1 MADVFEIFDGFS
13 YLGPLIVLF
22 LVNISPILMPPNW
35 LILSSFYALD
45 DSMDIAVL
53 AIVGATASTAGRFV
67 LKQLVSKFKNHSNN
81 NTSNLTVIG
90 DYLNKKKYGYVISS
104 FVFAVTPL
112 PDNILFVAYGLIK
125 AKSIGMY
132 VGFWFGKLLA
142 FYVMLTISPAVL
154 VPFTRLFEDRLVGI
168 LLADGL
174 GIMAI
179 IIFAAIDWNILLNE
193 KKLRLVKPRL
203 WRF

>member
-1 MADVFEIFDGFS
+1 MGDIFEIFDGFS

-45 DSMDIAVL
+45 DSMNIVVL
-53 AIVGATASTAGRFV
+53 AVVGATASTAGRFV

-142 FYVMLTISPAVL
+142 FYVMLTISPAIL
-154 VPFTRLFEDRLVGI
+154 IPFTRIFEDRLVGI

-174 GIMAI
+174 GIVAI
-179 IIFAAIDWNILLNE
+179 IIFAAIDWDILLNK

>member
-1 MADVFEIFDGFS
+1 MADIFEIFDGFS

-45 DSMDIAVL
+45 DSMNIAVL

-142 FYVMLTISPAVL
+142 FYVMLTISPVIL
-154 VPFTRLFEDRLVGI
+154 IPFTRLFEDRLVGI

-179 IIFAAIDWNILLNE
+179 IIFAAIDWNILLNK

>member
-1 MADVFEIFDGFS
+1 MADIFEIFDGFS

-45 DSMDIAVL
+45 DSMNIDVL

-67 LKQLVSKFKNHSNN
+67 LKQLVSKFKNYSNS

-90 DYLNKKKYGYVISS
+90 NYLNKKKYGYVISS

-142 FYVMLTISPAVL
+142 FYVMLTISPAIL
-154 VPFTRLFEDRLVGI
+154 IPFTKLFEDRLVGI

-174 GIMAI
+174 GIIAI

>member
-1 MADVFEIFDGFS
+1 MGDIFEIFNGFS

-45 DSMDIAVL
+45 DSMNIAVL
-53 AIVGATASTAGRFV
+53 AVVGATASTAGRFV
-67 LKQLVSKFKNHSNN
+67 LKQLVSKFKNHSNDN
-81 NTSNLTVIG
+81 HSNLTVIG
-90 DYLNKKKYGYVISS
+90 NYLNKKKYGYVISS

-142 FYVMLTISPAVL
+142 FCIMLTISPVIL
-154 VPFTRLFEDRLVGI
+154 VPFTRIFEDRLVGI

-174 GIMAI
+174 GIVAI
-179 IIFAAIDWNILLNE
+179 IVFATIDWDILLNK

>member
-1 MADVFEIFDGFS
+1 MADIFELFNGFS

-22 LVNISPILMPPNW
+22 FVNISPILMPPNW
-35 LILSSFYALD
+35 LILSSFYAFD
-45 DSMDIAVL
+45 DSMNIAVL
-53 AIVGATASTAGRFV
+53 AVVGATASTAGRFV

-142 FYVMLTISPAVL
+142 FYVMLTISPAIL
-154 VPFTRLFEDRLVGI
+154 IPFTRLFEDRLVGI

-174 GIMAI
+174 GIVAI
-179 IIFAAIDWNILLNE
+179 IIFAAIDWNILLN
-193 KKLRLVKPRL
+193 KKQLRLVKPRL

>member
-1 MADVFEIFDGFS
+1 MDIFEIFGTFS

-22 LVNISPILMPPNW
+22 LMNLSPILMPPNW

-45 DSMDIAVL
+45 DSMNIAVL
-53 AIVGATASTAGRFV
+53 AVVGATASTSGRFV
-67 LKQLVSKFKNHSNN
+67 LKQLVSKFKNYSHDNK
-81 NTSNLTVIG
+81 SNLTVIG

-125 AKSIGMY
+125 AKSVGMY
-132 VGFWFGKLLA
+132 IGFWFGKLLA
-142 FYVMLTISPAVL
+142 FYVMLTISPTVL
-154 VPFTRLFEDRLVGI
+154 IPFTKLFEDRLVGI

>member
-1 MADVFEIFDGFS
+1 MADIFEIFDGFS

-45 DSMDIAVL
+45 DSMNIAVL

-125 AKSIGMY
+125 AKNIGMY

-174 GIMAI
+174 GIIAI
-179 IIFAAIDWNILLNE
+179 IIFAAIDWNILLNK

>member
-1 MADVFEIFDGFS
+1 MTDIFEIFGGFS

-45 DSMDIAVL
+45 DSMNIVVL

-67 LKQLVSKFKNHSNN
+67 LKQLVSKFKNHFND

-90 DYLNKKKYGYVISS
+90 NYLNKKKYGYVVSS
-104 FVFAVTPL
+104 FIFAVTPL

-125 AKSIGMY
+125 AKSVGMY

-142 FYVMLTISPAVL
+142 FYIMLTISPAIL
-154 VPFTRLFEDRLVGI
+154 VPFTRIFEDRLVGI
-168 LLADGL
+168 LLADCL
-174 GIMAI
+174 GIVAI
-179 IIFAAIDWNILLNE
+179 IVFAAIDWNILLNE

>member
-1 MADVFEIFDGFS
+1 MGDIFEIFGGFS

-45 DSMDIAVL
+45 DSMNIAVL
-53 AIVGATASTAGRFV
+53 AVVGATASTAGRFV
-67 LKQLVSKFKNHSNN
+67 LKQLVSKFKNHSNDN
-81 NTSNLTVIG
+81 HSNLTVIG

-142 FYVMLTISPAVL
+142 FCIMLTISPSIL
-154 VPFTRLFEDRLVGI
+154 IPFTRIFEDRLVGI

-174 GIMAI
+174 GIVAI
-179 IIFAAIDWNILLNE
+179 IVFAAIDWGILLNK
-193 KKLRLVKPRL
+193 KKLRLIKPRL

>member
-1 MADVFEIFDGFS
+1 MTDIFEIFGGFS

-45 DSMDIAVL
+45 DSMNIAVL

-81 NTSNLTVIG
+81 NTSNLIVIG
-90 DYLNKKKYGYVISS
+90 DYLNKKKYGYVVSS

-125 AKSIGMY
+125 AKSVGMY

-142 FYVMLTISPAVL
+142 FYVMLTISPAIL
-154 VPFTRLFEDRLVGI
+154 IPFTKIFEDRLVGI

-174 GIMAI
+174 GIVAI
-179 IIFAAIDWNILLNE
+179 IVFAAIDWNALLNE

>member
-1 MADVFEIFDGFS
+1 MADIFEIFDGFS

-45 DSMDIAVL
+45 DSMNIAVL

-142 FYVMLTISPAVL
+142 FYVMLTISPAIL

-179 IIFAAIDWNILLNE
+179 IIFAAIDWNILLNK

>member
-1 MADVFEIFDGFS
+1 MADIFEIFDGFS

-45 DSMDIAVL
+45 DSMNIAVL

-142 FYVMLTISPAVL
+142 FYVMLTISPAIL
-154 VPFTRLFEDRLVGI
+154 IPFTRLFEDRLVGI

-179 IIFAAIDWNILLNE
+179 IIFAAIDWNILLNK

>member
-1 MADVFEIFDGFS
+1 MADIFEIFDGFS

-45 DSMDIAVL
+45 DSMNIDVL

-81 NTSNLTVIG
+81 NTPNLTVIG

-142 FYVMLTISPAVL
+142 FYVMLTISPAIL
-154 VPFTRLFEDRLVGI
+154 IPFTKLFEDRLVGI

>member
-1 MADVFEIFDGFS
+1 MADIFEIFDGFS

-90 DYLNKKKYGYVISS
+90 DYLNKKKYGYVVSS
-104 FVFAVTPL
+104 FVFAATPL

-142 FYVMLTISPAVL
+142 FYVMLTISPAIL

-179 IIFAAIDWNILLNE
+179 IIFAVIDWNILLNK

>member
-1 MADVFEIFDGFS
+1 MDIFEIFGTFS

-22 LVNISPILMPPNW
+22 LMNLSPILMPPNW

-45 DSMDIAVL
+45 DSMNIAVL
-53 AIVGATASTAGRFV
+53 AVVGATASTSGRFV
-67 LKQLVSKFKNHSNN
+67 LKQLVSKFKNYSHDNK
-81 NTSNLTVIG
+81 SNLTVIG

-125 AKSIGMY
+125 AKSVGMY
-132 VGFWFGKLLA
+132 IGFWFGKLLA
-142 FYVMLTISPAVL
+142 FYVMLTISPTVL
-154 VPFTRLFEDRLVGI
+154 IPFTKLFEDRLVGI

-174 GIMAI
+174 GIVAI
-179 IIFAAIDWNILLNE
+179 IVFAAIDWNTLLNE

>member
-1 MADVFEIFDGFS
+1 MADIFEIFDGFS

-45 DSMDIAVL
+45 DSMNIAVL

-67 LKQLVSKFKNHSNN
+67 
-81 NTSNLTVIG
+81 
-90 DYLNKKKYGYVISS
+90 
-104 FVFAVTPL
+104 FAITPL

-125 AKSIGMY
+125 AKSVGMY

-142 FYVMLTISPAVL
+142 FYVMLTISPAIL
-154 VPFTRLFEDRLVGI
+154 IPFTRLFEDRLIGI

-174 GIMAI
+174 GIIAI
-179 IIFAAIDWNILLNE
+179 IIFAAIDWNILLNK